1 MTDPY
6 GNDPTGAGPADH
18 IAALRAQA
26 LIGAYQFDQEGFQSL
41 LNQSVEAVL
50 AEVAED
56 PNPAAGALLITT
68 LAIAAAAAR
77 RERDAL
83 GGTP

>member
-1 MTDPY
+1 MEAYSNHPTD
-6 GNDPTGAGPADH
+6 AGTADH
-18 IAALRAQA
+18 TAALRTQA
-26 LIGAYQFDQEGFQSL
+26 LIGAYQFDPENSLSL

-77 RERDAL
+77 TERDAL